1 MISRRGFFKL
11 AGKVAGALAI
21 EPAVAKLETQIES
34 VTPSP
39 VTPSPA
45 IGPFD
50 GQIRL
55 NTTEN
60 ILEVYYAPKWIIY
73 DSIKNL

>member
-21 EPAVAKLETQIES
+21 KPAVAKLETQIES
-34 VTPSP
+34 

-60 ILEVYYAPKWIIY
+60 VLEVYYAPKWIIY